1 LVRICFNQTM
11 LIEHSREADTFFLHA
26 GATTYAM
33 KVLPHGYL
41 AHLYWGPKLEGQ
53 DLDFALRRRDRA
65 FSPNPADSGRE
76 ISLDTIPLEYP
87 VYGNSDFRSPALEV
101 FQPED
106 GSRIVDLR
114 FKDHEIVAGKR
125 SLTGLPATWV
135 EREAE
140 AATLVVGLEDSKL
153 GLRVELSY
161 TVFANNPA
169 IARSARILNRGQFPI
184 ILQRALSCSVDF
196 PSSHTQADFLHLF
209 GAHLRERE
217 IRCTRL
223 RPGAQSIESRRGASS
238 HHHNPFF
245 ALTEL
250 DSNEDHG
257 AVYGFNLVYS
267 GNFLG
272 LTECDADYGCRAQ
285 LGINPFDFSWN
296 LEPGSEFQTP
306 EAVLVFS
313 EEGLGGMSRAYHR
326 LYRSNL
332 CRGEWRG
339 KPRPIVVNN
348 WEATYFN
355 FDADKLEKIAAA
367 AADLGIELF
376 VLDDGWFGHRDDDTS
391 SLGDWFVD
399 RKKLPG
405 GLEDV
410 AARIN
415 ARGLSFGL
423 WFEPEMISADS
434 ELYRAHPDWCLHVP
448 GRPPSEGRN
457 QLVLDFSR
465 KDVREAIYDQMT
477 AILRAAPITYVKWD
491 MNRNMTEIGSAA
503 LPPERQRETAHRY
516 MLGLYDFMERLTREF
531 PHILFEGCA
540 GGGGRFDPGILYY
553 MPQIWTSDNTDA
565 ISRLK
570 IQYGTS
576 LVYPWSAIAAHVS
589 VVPNHQ
595 VGRMTPFKTRGD
607 VAFTGAF
614 GYELDVA
621 ILSDQDREEVRR
633 QTVFYKQLRHLF
645 VEGDLYRLRSPF
657 ESNEAAWMV
666 VSPARDEALV
676 THVTILSLP
685 NATDRFLRLKGL
697 DSAVQYQIGDFVRRG
712 DALMNIG
719 LPIPYPSR
727 DFLSRVWHLRKA
739 A

>member
-1 LVRICFNQTM
+1 M
-11 LIEHSREADTFFLHA
+11 PIEHSPETNTFFLHA
-26 GATTYAM
+26 GDTTYAL
-33 KVLPHGYL
+33 KVLPQGYL
-41 AHLYWGPKLEGQ
+41 AHLYWGPKLDAQ
-53 DLDFALRRRDRA
+53 DLDFVLRLRDRA
-65 FSPNPADSGRE
+65 FSPNPAGSGRE
-76 ISLDTIPLEYP
+76 FSLDSIPLEYP
-87 VYGNSDFRSPALEV
+87 VYGNTDFRSPALEV

-106 GSRIVDLR
+106 GSRISDLR
-114 FKDHEIVAGKR
+114 FKDHEIIAGKP
-125 SLTGLPATWV
+125 SLAGLPATWV
-135 EREAE
+135 ERDDEG
-140 AATLVVGLEDSKL
+140 ATLIVGLEDSKL

-161 TVFANNPA
+161 TVFTSLPV
-169 IARSARILNRGQFPI
+169 IARSARILNRGRFPL
-184 ILQRALSCSVDF
+184 ILYRALSCSVDF
-196 PSSHTQADFLHLF
+196 SSSHTEASFLHLF

-217 IRCTRL
+217 IRCTPL
-223 RPGAQSIESRRGASS
+223 RPGTQLIESRRGASS

-272 LTECDADYGCRAQ
+272 LTECDADFGCRSQ
-285 LGINPFDFSWN
+285 LGISPFDFSWK
-296 LEPGSEFQTP
+296 LEPGLEFQTP
-306 EAVLVFS
+306 EAILVFS
-313 EEGLGGMSRAYHR
+313 TEGLGGMSRAYHR

-332 CRGEWRG
+332 CRGEWRD
-339 KPRPIVVNN
+339 KPRPVVVNN
-348 WEATYFN
+348 WEATYFDFN
-355 FDADKLEKIAAA
+355 AAKLEKIATA

-376 VLDDGWFGHRDDDTS
+376 VLDDGWFGHRDDDCS
-391 SLGDWFVD
+391 SLGDWFVN
-399 RKKLPG
+399 RRKLPE

-415 ARGLSFGL
+415 AKGLGFGL

-434 ELYRAHPDWCLHVP
+434 DLYRAHPDWCLHVP
-448 GRPPSEGRN
+448 GRALSEGRG

-465 KDVREAIYDQMT
+465 ADVRENIYKQMT
-477 AILRAAPITYVKWD
+477 AILRAAPVTYVKWD
-491 MNRNMTEIGSAA
+491 MNRNMTEVGSAA
-503 LPPERQRETAHRY
+503 LSPDRQRETAHRY
-516 MLGLYDFMERLTREF
+516 MLGLYEFMESLTREF

-595 VGRMTPFKTRGD
+595 VGRVTPFKTRGE

-614 GYELDVA
+614 GYELDVS
-621 ILSDQDREEVRR
+621 ILSNEDRAEIRR
-633 QTVFYKQLRHLF
+633 QTALYKQVRHLF
-645 VEGDLYRLRSPF
+645 IEGDLYRLQSPF

-685 NATDRFLRLKGL
+685 NAADRSLRLKGL
-697 DSAVQYQIGDFVRRG
+697 DTDAQYQIGDITHHG
-712 DALMNIG
+712 DALTNIG
-719 LPIPYPSR
+719 LPIPYPSG
-727 DFLSRVWHLRKA
+727 DFLSHVWHLRKA
-739 A
+739 L